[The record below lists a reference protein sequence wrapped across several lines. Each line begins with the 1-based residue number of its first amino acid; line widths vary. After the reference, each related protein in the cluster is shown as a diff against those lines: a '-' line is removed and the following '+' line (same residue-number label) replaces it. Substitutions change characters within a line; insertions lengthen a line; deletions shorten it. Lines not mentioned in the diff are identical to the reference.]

1 MGTKLKR
8 LVRKR
13 MEKTDESYVTAL
25 RRVREC
31 ADKIRIR
38 DGSEEAIDDAARET
52 IHHSPPRR
60 GA

>member
-1 MGTKLKR
+1 MGSRLKK

-13 MEKTDESYVTAL
+13 MEKTDESYETAL

-31 ADKIRIR
+31 ADKVQIR
-38 DGSEEAIDDAARET
+38 DSSDDALDDAARET

-60 GA
+60 GS